1 MEQFNKLVFFIF
13 VGCLSTLHADE
24 YYNYFKMT
32 CNPLANT
39 VKLQNV
45 DQWDERP
52 SKDDYA
58 FKQKIFTKDDL
69 KPESLSIYRDGECV
83 FTNKTKIRL
92 RLGSDDAYPY
102 GQCGAAPAMWFSLWV
117 NKKKVL
123 SRTVYNPTCNPGS
136 ILESVDI
143 SDKNITLNRY
153 KTSGDFYSIDINT
166 SVVQPE
172 TIIVKNNLK
181 VDTVEYPTDGKKIP
195 AGTKILLYGDN
206 NPICE
211 AFRKNDWNTNIK
223 RKEYRNGCSY
233 SANTLDSY
241 TVLVDINNDGI
252 YEREYVDSRWG
263 RFEYTDMYY
272 LDENTS
278 KTIDT
283 LFEQLP
289 QDVGYNPERREQ
301 CEKIVKAI
309 KETKSPSIPKS
320 WADGDQLTLHSIN
333 KTVRLP
339 HVIDRVTYQNKNY
352 FQFFSDGIYGLLEY
366 KSDYSFNEICLAKE
380 VEENY

>member
-1 MEQFNKLVFFIF
+1 MKHFNKLVFFIF
-13 VGCLSTLHADE
+13 VACLSTLYADE

-32 CNPLANT
+32 CDPLANI
-39 VKLQNV
+39 VKLENI
-45 DQWDERP
+45 DQWNERP

-83 FTNKTKIRL
+83 FANKTKIRL

-102 GQCGAAPAMWFSLWV
+102 GQCGGAPAMWFSLWV

-123 SRTVYNPTCNPGS
+123 SKTVYNPTCNPGS

-172 TIIVKNNLK
+172 IIIVKDNLS
-181 VDTVEYPTDGKKIP
+181 VDTIEYPTDGKKIS
-195 AGTKILLYGDN
+195 AGTKILLYGNN

-211 AFRKNDWNTNIK
+211 AFRKNDWNTNMK
-223 RKEYRNGCSY
+223 RKEYRNGCRY

-241 TVLVDINNDGI
+241 ATLVDINNDGI

-263 RFEYTDMYY
+263 RFEYTDIYY
-272 LDENTS
+272 LDANKS
-278 KTIDT
+278 KTIDA
-283 LFEQLP
+283 LFKQLS
-289 QDVGYNPERREQ
+289 QDIGYNPKREEQ
-301 CEKIVKAI
+301 CEKIVEVI

-339 HVIDRVTYQNKNY
+339 HIIDRVTYQNKNY

-366 KSDYSFNEICLAKE
+366 KSDHSFNEICLAKE

>member
-1 MEQFNKLVFFIF
+1 MKHFNKLVFFIF
-13 VGCLSTLHADE
+13 IACLSTLYADE

-32 CNPLANT
+32 CDPLTNT
-39 VKLQNV
+39 VKLENI
-45 DQWDERP
+45 DQWNERP

-83 FTNKTKIRL
+83 FANKTKIRL

-123 SRTVYNPTCNPGS
+123 SRTIYNPTCNPGS

-172 TIIVKNNLK
+172 TIIVKDNLS
-181 VDTVEYPTDGKKIP
+181 VDTIEYPTDGKKIP

-233 SANTLDSY
+233 SANTLNSY

-263 RFEYTDMYY
+263 RFEYTDIYY

-283 LFEQLP
+283 LFEQLS
-289 QDVGYNPERREQ
+289 QDVGYNPERIEQ
-301 CEKIVKAI
+301 CEKIVEVI

-339 HVIDRVTYQNKNY
+339 HIIDRVTYQNKNY
-352 FQFFSDGIYGLLEY
+352 FQFFSDGIYGLIEY
-366 KSDYSFNEICLAKE
+366 KSDHSFNEICLAKE

>member
-1 MEQFNKLVFFIF
+1 MKQFNKLVFLIY
-13 VGCLSTLHADE
+13 VACLGTLYADE

-32 CNPLANT
+32 CDPLANA
-39 VKLQNV
+39 VKLENV
-45 DQWDERP
+45 DQWNERP

-58 FKQKIFTKDDL
+58 FKQKIFTRDDL
-69 KPESLSIYRDGECV
+69 KAESLSIYKDGECV
-83 FTNKTKIRL
+83 FANKTKIRL

-102 GQCGAAPAMWFSLWV
+102 GQCGGAPAMWFSLWV

-123 SRTVYNPTCNPGS
+123 SKTVYNPKCNPGS
-136 ILESVDI
+136 VLKSVDI

-153 KTSGDFYSIDINT
+153 KTSGDFYFIDINT

-172 TIIVKNNLK
+172 TIIVKNNLN

-211 AFRKNDWNTNIK
+211 AFRKNDWDTNIK
-223 RKEYRNGCSY
+223 QKEYQNFCRY
-233 SANTLDSY
+233 SANNLGSY
-241 TVLVDINNDGI
+241 TVLVDINNDGV

-263 RFEYTDMYY
+263 RFEYTDIYY

-278 KTIDT
+278 KTIDA
-283 LFEQLP
+283 LFGQ
-289 QDVGYNPERREQ
+289 Q
-301 CEKIVKAI
+301 CEKIVEAI
-309 KETKSPSIPKS
+309 KKTKALSIPKS

-339 HVIDRVTYQNKNY
+339 HIIDRITYQNKNY
-352 FQFFSDGIYGLLEY
+352 FQFFSDDIYGLLEY
-366 KSDYSFNEICLAKE
+366 KSDHSFSEICLAKK
-380 VEENY
+380 VKENY